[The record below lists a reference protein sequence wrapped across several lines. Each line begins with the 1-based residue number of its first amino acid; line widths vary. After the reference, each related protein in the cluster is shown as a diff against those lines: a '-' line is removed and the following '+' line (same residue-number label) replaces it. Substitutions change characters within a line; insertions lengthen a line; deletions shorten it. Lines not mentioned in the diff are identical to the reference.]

1 MMSRKP
7 IQTSVF
13 SGVQRQ
19 PLRNVLIHAP
29 TIIWVDK
36 GQKNLWWHDQELA
49 FSRREWL
56 LVPAGQYLTFV
67 NEPGATEFHS
77 RCLGLLTPPPEEW
90 LLQDEGAIS
99 TQTPPS
105 TAVTDSL
112 AWLFEAIFAM
122 PTLSHT
128 AQQQMLF
135 ALYAEL
141 RSQRA
146 LGLLFPS
153 ANESLRDR
161 LSRYFAVEP
170 GREHKLEEVSLHF
183 NMSRATMIRKLAAEH
198 TSFRDLLAE
207 VRMVHALSLMQE
219 SRSQLDIALA
229 CGYQSESRF
238 AARFKLLFGLTPRQY
253 QQTL

>member
-1 MMSRKP
+1 MSSKP
-7 IQTSVF
+7 VQTSVF

-19 PLRNVLIHAP
+19 PLRNVLMHVP

-36 GQKNLWWHDQELA
+36 GQKNLWWHEQELA

-67 NEPGATEFHS
+67 NEPGTTEFYS
-77 RCLGLLTPPPEEW
+77 RCLGLLTPPPVDW
-90 LLQDEGAIS
+90 LQQTNAIS
-99 TQTPPS
+99 AQTPPS
-105 TAVTDSL
+105 IKVTDNL
-112 AWLFEAIFAM
+112 AWLFDAVFAM

-128 AQQQMLF
+128 AQQQMLY

-141 RSQRA
+141 KAQRA

-153 ANESLRDR
+153 ANESLRER

-170 GREHKLEEVSLHF
+170 GREHKLDGVCLHF
-183 NMSRATMIRKLAAEH
+183 NMSRATMIRKLAAEQ

-219 SRSQLDIALA
+219 SKSQLDIALA

-238 AARFKLLFGLTPRQY
+238 AARFKQLFGLTPRQY